1 MGINSNIQSIDHA
14 RLILKEIVQS
24 KDDLSVVDGMV
35 VKASGW
41 ETFTNGNKNK
51 KKLEE
56 YTVAL
61 LTESK
66 SAFETVDD
74 IKLIEQVAFKFKLST
89 NEKSIAKHRNLNNV
103 ITAIYQNIS
112 TKLKETADRLEIE
125 SIVPSSIEEVR
136 VLLEKL
142 SNEPL
147 LNEKK
152 YLVIGENK
160 ELELVEIEGFDD
172 QDQKLKA
179 DLRFEKLLNVLI
191 RSHLDSFTKEDSKHI
206 DSLVLRCVTNLS
218 SIDDRNSLVVEFSD
232 KLRGRII
239 SKEKADRQ
247 ADLQKIKDLMDKV
260 NLEAAKKLEKSEARL
275 KVVAIGLLA
284 LGIFSGA
291 SVAYKQIA

>member
-152 YLVIGENK
+152 YLVIGEYK
-160 ELELVEIEGFDD
+160 ELELVEIDGFDD

>member
-152 YLVIGENK
+152 I
-160 ELELVEIEGFDD
+160 
-172 QDQKLKA
+172 
-179 DLRFEKLLNVLI
+179 
-191 RSHLDSFTKEDSKHI
+191 
-206 DSLVLRCVTNLS
+206 LS
-218 SIDDRNSLVVEFSD
+218 DRRE
-232 KLRGRII
+232 
-239 SKEKADRQ
+239 
-247 ADLQKIKDLMDKV
+247 
-260 NLEAAKKLEKSEARL
+260 
-275 KVVAIGLLA
+275 
-284 LGIFSGA
+284 
-291 SVAYKQIA
+291 